1 MAQSLAHRSTKI
13 LAGIFLAST
22 ALAGCGESS
31 DNLDEP
37 SLTANTTS
45 SESSTSEQPSSSS
58 PREAK
63 ASESEKD
70 SAPESEP
77 ASERKSEPTFAECY
91 EANAA
96 LLSDGS
102 VVTDTINCGVEEEP
116 KQPSEPAAPAE
127 PECTGGAA
135 ECGYGY
141 DEEGNP
147 NPSSGELQT
156 QWGCEQGYITD
167 PELCAAVSE
176 L

>member
-77 ASERKSEPTFAECY
+77 ASEPTFAECY

-116 KQPSEPAAPAE
+116 EQPSEPAAPAE

-141 DEEGNP
+141 DEEGKP

-167 PELCAAVSE
+167 LELCAAVSG

>member
-1 MAQSLAHRSTKI
+1 M
-13 LAGIFLAST
+13 
-22 ALAGCGESS
+22 
-31 DNLDEP
+31 
-37 SLTANTTS
+37 
-45 SESSTSEQPSSSS
+45 
-58 PREAK
+58 
-63 ASESEKD
+63 
-70 SAPESEP
+70 
-77 ASERKSEPTFAECY
+77 ECY

-116 KQPSEPAAPAE
+116 EQPSEPAAPAE
-127 PECTGGAA
+127 PECSGGAA

-141 DEEGNP
+141 HEEGNP